1 MNIADD
7 VTANHCWTTKNTNAG
22 LPPRCLTI
30 HGNKHFSPRA
40 LSATVSEFNMSDISK
55 PSSVRADTD
64 SWNITESVGITALGV
79 AACRAIETNR
89 ADALIRDEFALVLVS
104 AAGPQW
110 AQMATGNLGWQP
122 DDDLSRREFHSAVDY
137 QAVRTHFFDTYF
149 TAAAEAGIKQAV
161 ILAAGLDSRA
171 FRLDWPPESVVFEID
186 RPEVLNYKTAT
197 LAEHAAVPRTTYRPV
212 GIDLREDWAAAL
224 VAAGFDQDQPT
235 TWLAE
240 GLLPYLPADAQE
252 RLFDVITQL
261 SAPDSRIAIE
271 AFELG
276 GGSLTALH
284 GREGQQQVREQ
295 MGAGATGVAGMLY
308 NEADRASAESLLA
321 QRDWQVN
328 SIKSQDE
335 MERLGRP
342 TPPGLTGAAV
352 VSDLITARRYL

>member
-1 MNIADD
+1 
-7 VTANHCWTTKNTNAG
+7 
-22 LPPRCLTI
+22 
-30 HGNKHFSPRA
+30 
-40 LSATVSEFNMSDISK
+40 MSK
-55 PSSVRADTD
+55 ASSVRADKD
-64 SWNITESVGITALGV
+64 GWNITESVGITALGV

-89 ADALIRDEFALVLVS
+89 ADALICDEFALVLVS

-122 DDDLSRREFHSAVDY
+122 DDVLSRREFQSAVDY

-149 TAAAEAGIKQAV
+149 TAAAEAGITQTV

-171 FRLDWPPESVVFEID
+171 FRLDWPSDSVVFEID
-186 RPEVLNYKTAT
+186 RPEVLSYKAAT
-197 LAEHAAVPRTTYRPV
+197 LAAHAAVPRTTYRPV

-224 VAAGFDQDQPT
+224 VAAGFEQDHPT
-235 TWLAE
+235 AWLAE
-240 GLLPYLPADAQE
+240 GLLPYLPAHAEE
-252 RLFDVITQL
+252 RLFDVITEL
-261 SAPDSRIAIE
+261 SAPGSWIAVE

-276 GGSLTALH
+276 GGSLTTQH
-284 GREGQQQVREQ
+284 GRESQKQVREQ

-321 QRDWQVN
+321 QHGWQVD

-352 VSDLITARRYL
+352 VSDLIIARQHP

>member
-1 MNIADD
+1 
-7 VTANHCWTTKNTNAG
+7 
-22 LPPRCLTI
+22 
-30 HGNKHFSPRA
+30 
-40 LSATVSEFNMSDISK
+40 MSDMSK
-55 PSSVRADTD
+55 ASSVRADKD
-64 SWNITESVGITALGV
+64 GWNITESVGITALGV

-89 ADALIRDEFALVLVS
+89 ADALICDEFALVLVS

-122 DDDLSRREFHSAVDY
+122 DDVLSRREFQSAVDY

-149 TAAAEAGIKQAV
+149 TAAGEAGITQTV

-171 FRLDWPPESVVFEID
+171 FRLDWPSDSVVFEID
-186 RPEVLNYKTAT
+186 RPEVLSYKAAT
-197 LAEHAAVPRTTYRPV
+197 LAAHAAVPRTTYRPV

-224 VAAGFDQDQPT
+224 VAAGFEQDHPT
-235 TWLAE
+235 AWLAE
-240 GLLPYLPADAQE
+240 GLLPYLPAPAQE
-252 RLFDVITQL
+252 RLFDVITEL
-261 SAPDSRIAIE
+261 SAPGSWIAVE

-276 GGSLTALH
+276 GGSLTAQH
-284 GREGQQQVREQ
+284 GRESQEQVREQ
-295 MGAGATGVAGMLY
+295 MGAGPTGVAGMLY

-321 QRDWQVN
+321 QHGWQVD

-352 VSDLITARRYL
+352 VSDLIIARQHP